1 MVRASR
7 RHLARKQQEIIL
19 KSNHHLQSVLSII
32 VRIGS
37 NTHKS
42 TIYLVALCSVI
53 LSSMSMNTDI
63 LLPAAVVSAA
73 MGVAALGLLQT
84 DLVSRLML
92 NPTGL
97 QIKRK
102 QEYAYR
108 WQTALE
114 KAHLQQS
121 YYLAG
126 GVSQVHEDEDYLAKQ
141 TDYLSQPEELETLM
155 VNILNSKET
164 RVQILKI
171 DTDPHDTT
179 GEYYL
184 HLLERA
190 VDQKSKPR
198 IIQVPLATFGLVL
211 HKAFDEQLTATTLC
225 FVADASSG
233 KATNLLE
240 QLVQESKTGVAV
252 ISEPLWMATLAK
264 LVDQHLIASRSKME
278 KILFGLCRLEAW
290 SVRDQTQSSKTVM
303 ITLPGQATTP
313 VLLPLLQTVF
323 PEDRHV
329 FAYDGCVAS
338 VQRGMWARRNIV
350 TRGKLANNLSE
361 VVSLSNDPIRHT
373 TPFCQTSLT
382 KSIHGLKASLA
393 KVPVAQAEVVE
404 SWMTSVDA
412 FLALKEAENTNGY
425 LPYVFKLGHIS
436 GKPYSFS
443 SESSDDSYWSL
454 CSLLQYITGCRS
466 RPLPEGT
473 IDAAAEWLKDH
484 NRTEETKSKSQS
496 LHFSE
501 TERKN
506 MENCVFQHKSILIGN
521 KTLQDTVLPRQHW
534 TLKQAAKNGGCS
546 CCGPEEEEEEEEE
559 DDKSGTVEKDNG
571 MDTMNGNGGLG
582 GGYVD
587 GKMGFAFDPTK
598 FS

>member
-1 MVRASR
+1 
-7 RHLARKQQEIIL
+7 
-19 KSNHHLQSVLSII
+19 
-32 VRIGS
+32 
-37 NTHKS
+37 
-42 TIYLVALCSVI
+42 
-53 LSSMSMNTDI
+53 MNTDI
-63 LLPAAVVSAA
+63 LLPAAIVSAA
-73 MGVAALGLLQT
+73 MSVAVLGLLQT
-84 DLVSRLML
+84 DAVSRKML

-114 KAHLQQS
+114 KAHLQQA

-126 GVSQVHEDEDYLAKQ
+126 GVSQVHEDEDYIAKQ
-141 TDYLSQPEELETLM
+141 TDYLSKPEELETLM
-155 VNILNSKET
+155 QSILKSKET

-171 DTDPHDTT
+171 DTDSHDAT

-190 VDQKSKPR
+190 VDQQSKPR
-198 IIQVPLATFGLVL
+198 IIQVPLATFGLL
-211 HKAFDEQLTATTLC
+211 LQKAFDEQLTSTTLC

-240 QLVQESKTGVAV
+240 QLVHESKTGVAV
-252 ISEPLWMATLAK
+252 ISEPLWMATLAR

-290 SVRDQTQSSKTVM
+290 SVRDQTKSSKTVM

-313 VLLPLLQTVF
+313 ILLPLLQTVF
-323 PEDRHV
+323 PEERHV

-338 VQRGMWARRNIV
+338 VERGIWARRNMV
-350 TRGKLANNLSE
+350 TRGKLASHLSE
-361 VVSLSNDPIRHT
+361 VVSSSNDPIRHT
-373 TPFCQTSLT
+373 TPLCQTSLT
-382 KSIHGLKASLA
+382 KSIHGLKESLA
-393 KVPVAQAEVVE
+393 KVPVTQAEVVE
-404 SWMTSVDA
+404 SWMTSVNT
-412 FLALKEAENTNGY
+412 FFALKETDNTNGY
-425 LPYVFKLGHIS
+425 LPYVFKLGQIS
-436 GKPYSFS
+436 GKPHLFA
-443 SESSDDSYWSL
+443 SESDDSYWSL

-473 IDAAAEWLKDH
+473 IDAAAEWLKDY
-484 NRTEETKSKSQS
+484 NRLEEEKSKS
-496 LHFSE
+496 LNFSE

-506 MENCVFQHKSILIGN
+506 MENCVFQHKSILIGD

-534 TLKQAAKNGGCS
+534 TLKQAAKNGGCA
-546 CCGPEEEEEEEEE
+546 CCGPDPFEEEEEEEYE
-559 DDKSGTVEKDNG
+559 KSGMVQKNNG
-571 MDTMNGNGGLG
+571 MDMIPIPGASKKPSANGSSKLG

-587 GKMGFAFDPTK
+587 GKMGFAFDPSK